1 MTPPKNLD
9 QQIKQLEKEIQQLQ
23 KEIQQLE
30 KIYKPKPNSPTTDKP
45 KKQNPTKK
53 IVAPPPPAIWRV
65 QKVDSPAYDLVAVC
79 VVV

>member
-30 KIYKPKPNSPTTDKP
+30 KQNKPNRPVSDKP

-53 IVAPPPPAIWRV
+53 IVAPPPPAI
-65 QKVDSPAYDLVAVC
+65 
-79 VVV
+79 